1 MAGGE
6 RSFMERRVW
15 ARAGGVSLV
24 IGGKRQLDWGGN
36 CCYVFF
42 GGGRRKG
49 EGRGRMEMD

>member
-24 IGGKRQLDWGGN
+24 VMWEEEAGGVCG
-36 CCYVFF
+36 
-42 GGGRRKG
+42 
-49 EGRGRMEMD
+49 